1 MQRIKEIL
9 DWFSYHNKNLTK
21 EQCCKLDEMKDI
33 IQKYKIG

>member
-21 EQCCKLDEMKDI
+21 EQYYINWTK
-33 IQKYKIG
+33 